1 MKEGFTRDDLKKGLI
16 IYGPK
21 GCSRC
26 VDGYKGRI
34 GIYQVMP
41 VTHEIGQ
48 IILQGGNA
56 TQIAEQA
63 VLEGVWDLRRA
74 ALEKAKH
81 GITGLEE
88 INRITID

>member
-1 MKEGFTRDDLKKGLI
+1 
-16 IYGPK
+16 
-21 GCSRC
+21 
-26 VDGYKGRI
+26 
-34 GIYQVMP
+34 MP

-48 IILQGGNA
+48 IILSGGNA

-63 VLEGVWDLRRA
+63 VLEGVWDLRRSE
-74 ALEKAKH
+74 LEKAKK